1 MENQVDRNPD
11 KVSLMTLHAS
21 KGLEFKQIYLPGW
34 EEETFPNK
42 KSLDDNGQNGL
53 EEERRLAY
61 VGITRAKLLCTISS
75 AESRYKFGDFNFNL
89 ESRFIKELPD
99 NYVEDLT
106 PSGFQSSNA
115 MNQSNFLEHE
125 SSFYRSPGWSRLQN
139 NITNNSSTFF
149 NSASD
154 VNKVFNIG
162 DRVFHEK
169 FGYGII
175 AELESDKALVDFEK
189 ADRKKII
196 TRHLTHEKEL

>member
-1 MENQVDRNPD
+1 MYKRQ
-11 KVSLMTLHAS
+11 
-21 KGLEFKQIYLPGW
+21 
-34 EEETFPNK
+34 
-42 KSLDDNGQNGL
+42 
-53 EEERRLAY
+53 RLAY

-89 ESRFIKELPD
+89 ESRFIKELPN

-106 PSGFQSSNA
+106 PSGFQSYSSES
-115 MNQSNFLEHE
+115 QSNFLEQE

-139 NITNNSSTFF
+139 NITNNSSPFF

-175 AELESDKALVDFEK
+175 AELESDKAQVDFEK
-189 ADRKKII
+189 ADRKNIK
-196 TRHLTHEKEL
+196 TAFLTSEKDL